1 MKLSVDDMEE
11 DGKRGKVSLRG
22 QPLVE
27 LGFAAGTSTQITV
40 TLSEPGNPLC
50 NPQII
55 LNSILPGCIHSP
67 LYTEGPP
74 HLSME
79 EDVGFQ
85 TLVPCSSIPTIP
97 KQSSSSLFRV
107 PAWDPNSGNQ
117 VTGKGHTPSPWV
129 RVAPRPVVCSTCTI
143 RGRCGTC
150 QTLSLNLTTALHA
163 EPQSQLRRPASLS
176 IRGAKRYGGRPD
188 LDICN
193 VAGVAKRKGSGHV
206 LQEGQCQIKDANK
219 YPRIFFKDEN
229 TDLQKEDP
237 MPYPRAHSPDRER
250 PENNRHPVLQREN
263 NNMKNSRRKFWND
276 RQRESIQ
283 VLTWKCFLPHRHIL
297 EGSDPTRISPS
308 AFLCWEKPG
317 KAETEGNGDQKAYT
331 GWFLREI
338 LGMMCVQNEKEETAA
353 NMYAF
358 VEVMYPKCWYSL
370 AKTRQQSG
378 LEKILMQHGILSQCR
393 GNTQIASPG

>member
-1 MKLSVDDMEE
+1 PQL
-11 DGKRGKVSLRG
+11 
-22 QPLVE
+22 
-27 LGFAAGTSTQITV
+27 
-40 TLSEPGNPLC
+40 NLC
-50 NPQII
+50 ALF
-55 LNSILPGCIHSP
+55 LNEWEYPVKIHVF
-67 LYTEGPP
+67 L
-74 HLSME
+74 
-79 EDVGFQ
+79 
-85 TLVPCSSIPTIP
+85 
-97 KQSSSSLFRV
+97 
-107 PAWDPNSGNQ
+107 
-117 VTGKGHTPSPWV
+117 
-129 RVAPRPVVCSTCTI
+129 
-143 RGRCGTC
+143 RCGTC

-193 VAGVAKRKGSGHV
+193 VAALAKGKGSGHV

-229 TDLQKEDP
+229 TD
-237 MPYPRAHSPDRER
+237 
-250 PENNRHPVLQREN
+250 PE
-263 NNMKNSRRKFWND
+263 
-276 RQRESIQ
+276 
-283 VLTWKCFLPHRHIL
+283 
-297 EGSDPTRISPS
+297 RISPS

>member
-11 DGKRGKVSLRG
+11 DGKRGKVSIRG

-40 TLSEPGNPLC
+40 TLPQRNLC
-50 NPQII
+50 ALF
-55 LNSILPGCIHSP
+55 LNEWEYPVKIHVF
-67 LYTEGPP
+67 L
-74 HLSME
+74 
-79 EDVGFQ
+79 
-85 TLVPCSSIPTIP
+85 
-97 KQSSSSLFRV
+97 
-107 PAWDPNSGNQ
+107 
-117 VTGKGHTPSPWV
+117 
-129 RVAPRPVVCSTCTI
+129 
-143 RGRCGTC
+143 RCGTC

-176 IRGAKRYGGRPD
+176 IHGAKRYGGRPD

-193 VAGVAKRKGSGHV
+193 VAGLAKGKGSGHV

-229 TDLQKEDP
+229 TDLQKASCVLTLSSEKLD
-237 MPYPRAHSPDRER
+237 MQWVVGGRER
-250 PENNRHPVLQREN
+250 GRTPCPTPELTVQTGRDQRTIV
-263 NNMKNSRRKFWND
+263 
-276 RQRESIQ
+276 IQ
-283 VLTWKCFLPHRHIL
+283 CC
-297 EGSDPTRISPS
+297 RISPR

-331 GWFLREI
+331 GWFLKEV

-370 AKTRQQSG
+370 AKTRQRSG